1 MKKNLIE
8 NWTFDFYRGNN
19 VSSNNRYLVLEFKQ
33 CYLPSIRKTEII
45 SRKIN
50 LLNFFRDAEE
60 NDVSTGTYFVS
71 LIPLLLGIVYILCW
85 FVVFKLW
92 RKMRLRDNQIYVCV
106 DWFSY
111 DFNALVIQ
119 NVCHVFPVLCDWKI
133 YLMKNASHRHYK
145 KVHCFFLKNE
155 PSLASF
161 SFIFVFS
168 NKHYNFYNK

>member
-145 KVHCFFLKNE
+145 KVHCFF
-155 PSLASF
+155 
-161 SFIFVFS
+161 
-168 NKHYNFYNK
+168 